1 MTATTVHVPER
12 RSRPSAPDGRETI
25 RSHRSATTRGTGTVG
40 RGPVPG
46 LRVQRLPRVTAAT
59 DASELEADAAA
70 RRIASGGVAGPITT
84 TEGAAGTGVGAGR
97 MAVGDEDRSVR
108 AWLQRV
114 VVGEDDDVVARALV
128 GEDEGVLS
136 RTTDRSTTA
145 TTVGTVTGATPRSEA
160 TIRNPGAGAPL
171 SGSVRHR
178 IEPGLGVGL
187 GHVRVHTGSA
197 AAEAAQS
204 LQARAFTH
212 GHDIFLGRDESPTD
226 LSLMAHEATHVVQQ
240 RAAEPHVQRL
250 AGFIRNELADLARHV
265 PGYTFVTVVIGYDPV
280 RGTRVERTGRALVQG
295 FLELVPF
302 GAVIFDR
309 LDRMGIVDDVVGFV
323 EARLRERDLSL
334 ARLERTIE
342 RAWDRMDFL
351 RLDPFAFNL
360 GVLRDEF
367 GALWDD
373 VVGFATSIVDGVMA
387 FVKDAA
393 IGLAADLLEERPTWV
408 LFTKVIHH
416 DPLRDEPVE
425 PTIEEIITD
434 FLVLIGRER
443 ELEQMRARGTLARTA
458 AWLDTQL
465 ATFRGLIGRATAL
478 FAAAWEAIR
487 PSNLAN
493 LIDDLRGLANR
504 AIDLLTDVASF
515 AATVAAQVLAY
526 IKDALLAWLSSFA
539 HEVPGFHLMTVL
551 VGRDPFTGATV
562 LRTPENLIRGF
573 ITLLPGGNAVYDR
586 LAETGIV
593 GEAAARIQGAVD
605 ALGISWELVTGIFRG
620 IWDALGIEDL
630 IDPIGAFT
638 RIRDRFGEP
647 IARLFAFVRVVVQEV
662 LTLLLAAMRFPV
674 DLIGS
679 IISNAMQAFG
689 DIRRDVVGFL
699 INLLAG
705 FRAGF
710 TAFFANIAQHLLGG
724 LVDWLFRGLRSAG
737 IEPPTELSFR
747 AILDLVMQVLG
758 LTADFLWRKL
768 GERIGPERVEQV
780 RAAIDRLTGVWAFV
794 REVSVRGPI
803 AIWEYVQE
811 RLSGLWDL
819 ILDRARNWIVETI
832 IGRATARLLS
842 MLDPTGLM
850 AVVNGFIA
858 FFDAVKSAIEYLR
871 DILAIVNE
879 WTSTIAAVARGEIQ
893 AGAAKLE
900 AALAQAI
907 PVAIGFLA
915 QQVGLGNVGEK
926 LSEII
931 AGVRGLVERAI
942 DWLLDRAMAAFQS
955 ILGALGL
962 GGGPGEAEDAAEEP
976 ATGTWLVERSEGGH
990 TIRIDDRLRVVRFSD
1005 PTTLTGEDALAE
1017 LQQTLDGL
1025 VTRVAPDFTVVDG
1038 LGRATGPSGHVA
1050 SVKAEEG
1057 RSASMPSV
1065 SALGGHSVYEP
1076 GDQRG
1081 HLIGDRFH
1089 GPATAGN
1096 LVPMHPVLNLSTFK
1110 RYENQVARAYLDLRS
1125 QNKPALVHMAVTP
1138 DYPSTGNVGRPT
1150 SVSAVSEV
1158 ITLTAGAGGLT
1169 TTTTSLSS
1177 GALDNPS
1184 DLGTDVNILTAS
1196 ETALRAVLRP
1206 ITPHTNELIGWIVRV
1221 RHPSM
1226 DPDSF
1231 QLALAVAL
1239 GDRAFLIEE
1248 VLVPRADRLVI

>member
-46 LRVQRLPRVTAAT
+46 LRVQRLPRVTAPT

-240 RAAEPHVQRL
+240 GAAEPHVQRL

-425 PTIEEIITD
+425 PTTEEIITD

-962 GGGPGEAEDAAEEP
+962 GGGPGEAEGAAEEP
-976 ATGTWLVERSEGGH
+976 GVPLSDEQRRALFADVGAALQARTGRIQDLASSRAVLEEIHREFRPRGLAAITVDIPDATRPWAMQVVAHASPGEPIGMFAVDERMSLRDIQFRYGTTLQAWLNGQSVGVYRAGGRFDPNDHSAHAETWLLTELTSGLLQRHGTRGETNLLLVRITRSPCPECTSRIQRRLAQLVDVGYAVNLLVE
-990 TIRIDDRLRVVRFSD
+990 
-1005 PTTLTGEDALAE
+1005 
-1017 LQQTLDGL
+1017 
-1025 VTRVAPDFTVVDG
+1025 
-1038 LGRATGPSGHVA
+1038 VA
-1050 SVKAEEG
+1050 SV
-1057 RSASMPSV
+1057 
-1065 SALGGHSVYEP
+1065 H
-1076 GDQRG
+1076 RG
-1081 HLIGDRFH
+1081 H
-1089 GPATAGN
+1089 TEAGVEHFVR
-1096 LVPMHPVLNLSTFK
+1096 L
-1110 RYENQVARAYLDLRS
+1110 LDLEA
-1125 QNKPALVHMAVTP
+1125 Q
-1138 DYPSTGNVGRPT
+1138 
-1150 SVSAVSEV
+1150 
-1158 ITLTAGAGGLT
+1158 GLT
-1169 TTTTSLSS
+1169 LR
-1177 GALDNPS
+1177 AFDILEVLD
-1184 DLGTDVNILTAS
+1184 DLGFTDEEIASIRADADRVRAIERRVAQVNRILAAYG
-1196 ETALRAVLRP
+1196 ELRAG
-1206 ITPHTNELIGWIVRV
+1206 E
-1221 RHPSM
+1221 
-1226 DPDSF
+1226 
-1231 QLALAVAL
+1231 VA
-1239 GDRAFLIEE
+1239 
-1248 VLVPRADRLVI
+1248 